1 MTIPATAP
9 VRRGGLVLLT
19 IAIVLSAASVRAP
32 IVAVAPVAKTIAHDL
47 QVGAGV
53 VGLLTTIPVLLFA
66 IATPLAVWIS
76 RRFGA
81 EFTLALCLAGV
92 VVSCIVRSAG
102 GLGFALVGTAL
113 LGLFITFGNVIIPVI
128 ISHEFPP
135 RRVATMTSVYTAA
148 INLGTMTVTV
158 ATAPLAPH
166 LGWQGAIAVWGAFAI
181 AALAVWAA
189 THGIRAA
196 LLPGH
201 PAVTGSIA
209 TAGNRP
215 RPVLR
220 NPVTWFLAIAFGAQS
235 FAYYG
240 ISAWLPSLLADNG
253 FPITASG
260 AISGIFQVFGIAG
273 ALLSPVVARRASH
286 LVAVLACATCWVIV
300 LTGFLVDPD
309 LWWLWC
315 AIGGLGQGAGI
326 TLVIMMIVAFG
337 GGRTAV
343 ASRSGAVQ
351 GVGYIIGAVGPTVI
365 GGVHDATGA
374 WTLPLVIVLVAAV
387 CFGVSGS
394 FAGRR
399 LAAHSDVRLT

>member
-1 MTIPATAP
+1 MTTPATAP

-19 IAIVLSAASVRAP
+19 VAIVFSAASVRAP
-32 IVAVAPVAKTIAHDL
+32 IVAVAPVARTIAHDL

-53 VGLLTTIPVLLFA
+53 VGLLTTIPVLVFA

-81 EFTLALCLAGV
+81 EFTLALCLAGI
-92 VVSCIVRSAG
+92 VVSVLVRSAG
-102 GLGFALVGTAL
+102 GLGFALVGTAH
-113 LGLFITFGNVIIPVI
+113 LGLFITLGNVIIPVI
-128 ISHEFPP
+128 IAHEYPP
-135 RRVATMTSVYTAA
+135 QRVATMTSVYTAS
-148 INLGTMTVTV
+148 INLGTMTVSV

-181 AALAVWAA
+181 VALVVWSA
-189 THGIRAA
+189 THGVRAA
-196 LLPGH
+196 LLPGR
-201 PAVTGSIA
+201 PAVTGTIA

-215 RPVLR
+215 PAVLR

-235 FAYYG
+235 FAYYA

-253 FPITASG
+253 FAITASG
-260 AISGIFQVFGIAG
+260 AIAGIFQVFGIAG
-273 ALLSPVVARRASH
+273 ALLSPLVARRAGH
-286 LVAVLACATCWVIV
+286 VVAVLACVACWVVV
-300 LTGFLVDPD
+300 LVGFLVDPG

-315 AIGGLGQGAGI
+315 AIGGLGQGTGLTI
-326 TLVIMMIVAFG
+326 VIMMIVAFG
-337 GGRTAV
+337 GGRTAI

-374 WTLPLVIVLVAAV
+374 WTLPLVIVLVVVA
-387 CFGVSGS
+387 CYGVSAS
-394 FAGRR
+394 LAGRR
-399 LAAHSDVRLT
+399 LAAHS